1 MVISERLYAALHY
14 SGETRDDFAVPSRPA
29 QPYVVDVCDAFL
41 GAPRFENPKPPPRP
55 AAPSLSLERLA
66 SHISLP
72 AAVVDGGDSCG
83 IIHPFGKLQRH
94 LGEVALEVRESNICK
109 IAERA
114 LAASR
119 DRAIAIY
126 EEKITPSFA
135 YIASKRCDEFYGSFL
150 NITSDFASSVVNP
163 AVLKLSETSSGTRAF
178 FHNSTSDFGYYGIKK
193 WQAFVSTSSD
203 AFYRSLN
210 ATSAATSGFAATS
223 INLPLQKMASQT
235 ADFLSDLKESNVC
248 KVTER
253 ALTASRDRAVAI
265 YKVKI
270 VPSLVIASGAAEEWR
285 TRASARCN
293 ALYDSVD
300 IAPLRTLSKIVVAS
314 GATEQWRARASARC
328 NALYDSIDITP
339 LRTLSRKSANIF
351 QRTLGAAL
359 DLDDKKM
366 FEAWRLHRGT
376 FTTAG
381 LVKNWK
387 FQAPI
392 SSDAR
397 ESNATSNF
405 SGSFNAAPSSPTY
418 LQF

>member
-1 MVISERLYAALHY
+1 M
-14 SGETRDDFAVPSRPA
+14 
-29 QPYVVDVCDAFL
+29 
-41 GAPRFENPKPPPRP
+41 
-55 AAPSLSLERLA
+55 
-66 SHISLP
+66 
-72 AAVVDGGDSCG
+72 
-83 IIHPFGKLQRH
+83 
-94 LGEVALEVRESNICK
+94 
-109 IAERA
+109 
-114 LAASR
+114 
-119 DRAIAIY
+119 
-126 EEKITPSFA
+126 
-135 YIASKRCDEFYGSFL
+135 
-150 NITSDFASSVVNP
+150 VNP

-235 ADFLSDLKESNVC
+235 ADFLSDLKESDVC

-270 VPSLVIASGAAEEWR
+270 VPSLVI
-285 TRASARCN
+285 
-293 ALYDSVD
+293 
-300 IAPLRTLSKIVVAS
+300 AS